1 MNYTESN
8 RMKDRLASIGLM
20 TIFVLAFLS
29 VSIECLKG
37 NMGMSLVSKMP
48 TFLNIASG
56 LILLVGIICMIF
68 AYKKANYWR
77 AGFGIELVVLSFATL
92 LIMHSYVDL
101 PAPLNQF
108 KWGTIILIGFAIYY
122 VAKAIYVIIKAN
134 KKR

>member
-1 MNYTESN
+1 MNYTERN
-8 RMKDRLASIGLM
+8 RLKDKLASVGLM
-20 TIFVLAFLS
+20 AIFVLAFLE
-29 VSIECLKG
+29 VAIECLKG

-48 TFLNIASG
+48 NFLNISSG

-68 AYKKANYWR
+68 AYKKGNYWR

-101 PAPLNQF
+101 PVPLNQI
-108 KWGTIILIGFAIYY
+108 KWGTIIIIGFSIYY